1 MKDSKE
7 RVEIRIPYRKQQHTK
22 THRSKS
28 DPTFHT
34 HIFNMI
40 VEWFLY
46 AYAPRTF
53 HLNHLVNRS
62 LQRSTNKN
70 LTVSSTSIIE
80 LAYEFIDETNR
91 YPDYHSPKE
100 FSFYRTAYNE
110 SSQKQLIS
118 YSTVYS
124 HYRRLGDPTY
134 QRNYPELSFDL
145 IAQELS
151 KRLTTVI
158 SRSVL
163 EKDHVM
169 LLSLKEQLKK

>member
-7 RVEIRIPYRKQQHTK
+7 RVEIRIPYRKKQHTK

-46 AYAPRTF
+46 AYSPRTF

-62 LQRSTNKN
+62 LLRPTNKN
-70 LTVSSTSIIE
+70 LIVSDRSIIE
-80 LAYEFIDETNR
+80 LAYEFLDESKIYMN
-91 YPDYHSPKE
+91 YHPPKE
-100 FSFYRTAYNE
+100 FSFYRSAYNA
-110 SSQKQLIS
+110 SPTKDLIAF
-118 YSTVYS
+118 STVYS
-124 HYRRLGDPTY
+124 HYRRLGESTY
-134 QRNYPELSFDL
+134 QKNYPELSFDF
-145 IAQELS
+145 IAQDLS

-163 EKDHVM
+163 EKDHAM
-169 LLSLKEQLKK
+169 LLSLKEKLKK